1 MSSIGLLP
9 IKSKDIAQS
18 LEQNKL
24 NGWMDVPAQTKR
36 FMQEYSISGNLKEA
50 CRAID
55 VSSATGSRLLKD
67 PLARGY
73 LDYLMEDFREESLIR
88 RDFVEL
94 QILETL
100 EQVNGDVEVP
110 GVDRDGNPFMGKTFN
125 AQAKIALIRE
135 MKDFAG
141 IGGSSGKAAGKV
153 LVNIDLSRFGVSEDP
168 TSVGITIDQEND

>member
-9 IKSKDIAQS
+9 IKSEDIAQS
-18 LEQNKL
+18 LERNKL
-24 NGWMDVPAQTKR
+24 NGWLDVPAQAKR

-50 CRAID
+50 CRTIK
-55 VSSATGSRLLKD
+55 VTPATGSRLLKD

-100 EQVNGDVEVP
+100 EQVNGDTEVHC
-110 GVDRDGNPFMGKTFN
+110 VDRDGHSVLAKSFN

-141 IGGSSGKAAGKV
+141 IGGSQGKAAGKV
-153 LVNIDLSRFGVSEDP
+153 SVSIDLSRFGVSEQPVD
-168 TSVGITIDQEND
+168 VGITIDQEDD